1 MITPIIN
8 HVEFIFRGVE
18 IFSNSPDFLSRPRF
32 GIFFH
37 HFKFESILVITE
49 HSRTSPSIFKLT
61 PRNPLT
67 TMGIV
72 SFYGEYL
79 ADVRYPRVHANTIPE
94 TVLSLSLDMNGI
106 FHQSAQLVYAYGE
119 NADRDRARLVATAD
133 PKLLEVEYF
142 YTIAQRLGEIIFAI
156 KPKLFLTLA
165 VDGVAPL
172 AKISQQR
179 GRRYK
184 SSLVDT
190 SKTPDDRSLRE
201 RESSRGAA
209 VTGAARAL
217 HPVSGEGSGGPG
229 TISGRAGEVPSF
241 GGTTPRDSPLSGEVP
256 NPGVSLGP
264 PVHRVFDPNCITPGT
279 EMMSRLDNYLQRWIA
294 TYRDFLPDRIIYS
307 NHLVRG
313 EGEHKIFQF
322 MRQGLLQTDEL
333 GAHVIYGLDA
343 DLVMLSSLSQM
354 KWLYLCRENF
364 NDVINIAAFKAGII
378 EDLSVKGLNPVDP
391 DVAIQDFVLMLYLI
405 GNDFLPHVTA
415 FHHVG
420 NSIDIM
426 FAIYQDL
433 KLPLTAVDGQIQ
445 WDHFAKFISALAS
458 REPALLHQVASKD
471 YKYPST
477 AIDSATLKTRG
488 PEGTKVDFDY
498 DKFRLAWYRSAIIPR
513 TASGIEICRLLN
525 LPEIVASD
533 IHQMCIE
540 YMKGLQWILR
550 YYTQGTHSV
559 SRKYVY
565 RYNHA
570 PLLRDLSLMIQY
582 GVETNTCPI
591 VSHIESHI
599 SEPTFSPVHQLL
611 AVMPPSSLD
620 LIPAKFQ
627 VLVQGGLLTDLC
639 PSGFIVE
646 MEGVNRDWQGI
657 AILPHLDPNR
667 VIEAVDTITYGLRPP
682 EYEDQQ
688 DIIIENINK
697 SIPRFR
703 GPNRGRGDN
712 RGRGRGQNNRGAYR
726 GDNSHGFTNSNTR
739 GIDSSRG
746 RGGHMYRGRGRSI
759 DSGVPGSETQ
769 NRYTSSTRGTRGS
782 LSSQFHR
789 GRDRGQAR
797 GRGPSTHP
805 MTGVSV
811 GVIGQGSSSV
821 PPEKSRPSGQQPLD
835 ARSRREREGQAQPRI
850 VSNNWS
856 TQPLM

>member
-1 MITPIIN
+1 
-8 HVEFIFRGVE
+8 
-18 IFSNSPDFLSRPRF
+18 
-32 GIFFH
+32 
-37 HFKFESILVITE
+37 
-49 HSRTSPSIFKLT
+49 
-61 PRNPLT
+61 
-67 TMGIV
+67 MGIV

-79 ADVRYPRVHANTIPE
+79 ADVRYPRVHADTIPG

-106 FHQSAQLVYAYGE
+106 FHQSAQVVYAYGE
-119 NADRDRARLVATAD
+119 NADRERARLVATAD
-133 PKLLEVEYF
+133 PQHLEVEYF
-142 YTIAQRLGEIIFAI
+142 QMIAQRLGEIISTI
-156 KPKLFLTLA
+156 KPTLFLTLA

-184 SSLVDT
+184 SSHT
-190 SKTPDDRSLRE
+190 SKTPNL
-201 RESSRGAA
+201 
-209 VTGAARAL
+209 
-217 HPVSGEGSGGPG
+217 
-229 TISGRAGEVPSF
+229 
-241 GGTTPRDSPLSGEVP
+241 
-256 NPGVSLGP
+256 GVSLGS
-264 PVHRVFDPNCITPGT
+264 PVHQVFDPNCITPGT
-279 EMMSRLDNYLQRWIA
+279 ALMSRLDNYLQRWIA
-294 TYRDFLPDRIIYS
+294 TNRNSLPDRIIYS

-313 EGEHKIFQF
+313 EGEHKIFEF
-322 MRQGLLQTDEL
+322 IRQGLLQTDEL

-364 NDVINIAAFKAGII
+364 NDVINIAAFKVGII
-378 EDLSVKGLNPVDP
+378 EDLSVKGLNSLDS

-420 NSIDIM
+420 SSIDVM
-426 FAIYQDL
+426 FGIYQDL
-433 KLPLTAVDGQIQ
+433 KLPLTATDGQIQ
-445 WDHFAKFISALAS
+445 WAHFAKFISVLAL

-471 YKYPST
+471 YKYPSA
-477 AIDSATLKTRG
+477 AIDSATVKTRG

-513 TASGIEICRLLN
+513 TASGIELCRFLN
-525 LPEIVASD
+525 LPELAASD
-533 IHQMCIE
+533 IHHMCLE

-550 YYTQGTHSV
+550 YYTQGTNSA

-582 GVETNTCPI
+582 CVDTNATPM
-591 VSHIESHI
+591 VSDIEAHI
-599 SEPTFSPVHQLL
+599 SDPVFSPIHQLL

-620 LIPAKFQ
+620 LIPEKFQ

-639 PSGFIVE
+639 PSEFIVE
-646 MEGVNRDWQGI
+646 MEGVNKDWQGI

-688 DIIIENINK
+688 NIIIENINK

-703 GPNRGRGDN
+703 GSYPSGLLNNGGGPNRGRGTPYMG
-712 RGRGRGQNNRGAYR
+712 RGRGRGQNNRGAYH
-726 GDNSHGFTNSNTR
+726 GDNSHGFINSNTR
-739 GIDSSRG
+739 GIDLNRG
-746 RGGHMYRGRGRSI
+746 RGGHMYRGRGRNI
-759 DSGVPGSETQ
+759 DSGAPGSETQ

-782 LSSQFHR
+782 FNSQLHR
-789 GRDRGQAR
+789 GRDRGRGR

-805 MTGVSV
+805 MTGVNV
-811 GVIGQGSSSV
+811 GLTGQGSSPIS
-821 PPEKSRPSGQQPLD
+821 PETSRPSGQQPLD
-835 ARSRREREGQAQPRI
+835 ARARREREGQVQPRI

>member
-1 MITPIIN
+1 
-8 HVEFIFRGVE
+8 
-18 IFSNSPDFLSRPRF
+18 
-32 GIFFH
+32 
-37 HFKFESILVITE
+37 
-49 HSRTSPSIFKLT
+49 
-61 PRNPLT
+61 
-67 TMGIV
+67 MGIV

-79 ADVRYPRVHANTIPE
+79 GDVRYPHVHADTIPE

-119 NADRDRARLVATAD
+119 NADRDRARLVANAD
-133 PKLLEVEYF
+133 PHHLEVEYF
-142 YTIAQRLGEIIFAI
+142 QTIAQRLGQIISTI

-190 SKTPDDRSLRE
+190 SKTPNS
-201 RESSRGAA
+201 
-209 VTGAARAL
+209 
-217 HPVSGEGSGGPG
+217 
-229 TISGRAGEVPSF
+229 
-241 GGTTPRDSPLSGEVP
+241 
-256 NPGVSLGP
+256 GVSLGSE
-264 PVHRVFDPNCITPGT
+264 VHRVFDPNCITPGT
-279 EMMSRLDNYLQRWIA
+279 GLMSRLDNYLQRWIA
-294 TYRDFLPDRIIYS
+294 TNRDFLPDRIIYS

-322 MRQGLLQTDEL
+322 IRQGLLQTDEL

-378 EDLSVKGLNPVDP
+378 DDLSIKGSNSVDP
-391 DVAIQDFVLMLYLI
+391 EVAIQDFVLMLYLI
-405 GNDFLPHVTA
+405 GNDFLPHVSA

-420 NSIDIM
+420 SSIDIM

-445 WDHFAKFISALAS
+445 WAHFAQFISALAS
-458 REPALLHQVASKD
+458 REPSLLHQVASKD
-471 YKYPST
+471 YKYPSA
-477 AIDSATLKTRG
+477 AIDSATVKTRG
-488 PEGTKVDFDY
+488 PEGIKVDFDY

-513 TASGIEICRLLN
+513 TTSGIEICRLLN
-525 LPEIVASD
+525 LPEIQASD

-582 GVETNTCPI
+582 GVETKTCPT
-591 VSHIESHI
+591 VSDIEAHVSDPI
-599 SEPTFSPVHQLL
+599 FSPVHQLL

-639 PSGFIVE
+639 PSEFIVE

-667 VIEAVDTITYGLRPP
+667 VIEAVDTITYGRRPP
-682 EYEDQQ
+682 EYEDQK

-697 SIPRFR
+697 SISRSTPH
-703 GPNRGRGDN
+703 GGRGRRGEN
-712 RGRGRGQNNRGAYR
+712 RGRGRGAYSSDNGHGSVNSQPRG
-726 GDNSHGFTNSNTR
+726 SN
-739 GIDSSRG
+739 SSRG
-746 RGGHMYRGRGRSI
+746 GGAHTYRGGVDGGQTYRGRGR
-759 DSGVPGSETQ
+759 GVGGGQTYRGRGRGVDGAQTYRGGDRGRGRGRDGVRDPSLH
-769 NRYTSSTRGTRGS
+769 STRGTNVGLVGLAPPPLGNPSLAATSQPIKAGS
-782 LSSQFHR
+782 
-789 GRDRGQAR
+789 
-797 GRGPSTHP
+797 
-805 MTGVSV
+805 
-811 GVIGQGSSSV
+811 
-821 PPEKSRPSGQQPLD
+821 
-835 ARSRREREGQAQPRI
+835 AQVRPRI
-850 VSNNWS
+850 VTNNWS
-856 TQPLM
+856 TQLLM